1 MKSRDWTESAV
12 LHNDKWSIATSM
24 TSTTFFPLFYCIQFC
39 SLPTSLLFTQ
49 MWPSSK
55 QPLSGSPIFS
65 LDLAKT
71 QRDKNHLDKRKG
83 CIRLWFSATPVRG
96 PRSPTVPQSPW
107 FVFNCALHQL
117 GPKWKSQAGVWVSDK
132 NYPCI
137 RKQNLKVKQKGI
149 GWRPMRWQE
158 DNHSNSPIKTMRN
171 IFFWHLKKHL
181 WRSILLYTC
190 EESQLVKGRK
200 KETQPKQY
208 DMVCL

>member
-12 LHNDKWSIATSM
+12 PHNDKWSIATSM
-24 TSTTFFPLFYCIQFC
+24 TSTTFFPLFCICIQFC

-107 FVFNCALHQL
+107 FVFNCALHRL
-117 GPKWKSQAGVWVSDK
+117 GPKWKSQAGAWVSDK

-137 RKQNLKVKQKGI
+137 RKQNLKVKHKGI

-158 DNHSNSPIKTMRN
+158 NNHSNS
-171 IFFWHLKKHL
+171 
-181 WRSILLYTC
+181 
-190 EESQLVKGRK
+190 
-200 KETQPKQY
+200 
-208 DMVCL
+208 